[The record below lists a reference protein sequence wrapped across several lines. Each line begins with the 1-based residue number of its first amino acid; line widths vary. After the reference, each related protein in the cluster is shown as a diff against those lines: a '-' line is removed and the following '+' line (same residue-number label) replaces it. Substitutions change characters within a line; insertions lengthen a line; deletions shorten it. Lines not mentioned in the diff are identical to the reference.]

1 MAPPTTTFDVIV
13 LGGGSG
19 GSAFARRA
27 AGYGARV
34 LLVDKGPT
42 RDASGK
48 RTGAGFGGTC
58 VNVGCV
64 PKKIMYNAA
73 HCRETALGPTATAAG
88 LGVALSGGAVDWAA
102 LKRRR
107 DAYVAGLN
115 AAYERNWTQA
125 GVEVLVGAA
134 SFVDART
141 IAVDGTRYAAD
152 EVVVAVGGAPA
163 RLDIPG
169 GALAVDSDDFFDLEA
184 LPKKV
189 CVVGAGYIAVEL
201 AGILHGL
208 GSSADLAF
216 RGDTVLR
223 RGFDPFVVETIM
235 GELEAHGPNLVR
247 RATPAAV
254 VEERGKLTLALED
267 GRRLAGYD
275 AVVAAVGR
283 APATAALRLEN
294 AGVAVDARGRVIVD
308 DYQNS
313 SARGVYAVGDAC
325 DRGYELTPVAI
336 AAGRRLA
343 DRLFGGEPRARLDYA
358 DISTVVFSH
367 PPIGVVGLTEPAAR
381 ARYGD
386 VAVKESRF
394 PSMAFALN
402 GAGARVTTALKLVLA
417 GPEERVVGLHLVGPG
432 SDEML
437 QGFAVALKM
446 GATRSDFEAAVAIH
460 PTVAEELVTFG
471 GWGQTRDA
479 APLLPRHLRRPEPP
493 LGAIL
498 AAACAAGAL
507 AAAALARR

>member
-1 MAPPTTTFDVIV
+1 MAPTTTFDVIV

-88 LGVALSGGAVDWAA
+88 LGVSLSGAVDWAA
-102 LKRRR
+102 LRRR

-115 AAYERNWTQA
+115 AAYERNWKKA

-134 SFVDART
+134 
-141 IAVDGTRYAAD
+141 
-152 EVVVAVGGAPA
+152 
-163 RLDIPG
+163 
-169 GALAVDSDDFFDLEA
+169 DDFFDLED

-208 GSSADLAF
+208 GSDADLAF

-254 VEERGKLTLALED
+254 VEAREADAELED
-267 GRRLAGYD
+267 
-275 AVVAAVGR
+275 AA
-283 APATAALRLEN
+283 
-294 AGVAVDARGRVIVD
+294 ARGLRRVD
-308 DYQNS
+308 DYQN

-367 PPIGVVGLTEPAAR
+367 PPIGSSASRSR
-381 ARYGD
+381 A
-386 VAVKESRF
+386 
-394 PSMAFALN
+394 
-402 GAGARVTTALKLVLA
+402 
-417 GPEERVVGLHLVGPG
+417 
-432 SDEML
+432 
-437 QGFAVALKM
+437 
-446 GATRSDFEAAVAIH
+446 
-460 PTVAEELVTFG
+460 
-471 GWGQTRDA
+471 
-479 APLLPRHLRRPEPP
+479 
-493 LGAIL
+493 
-498 AAACAAGAL
+498 
-507 AAAALARR
+507 

>member
-1 MAPPTTTFDVIV
+1 M
-13 LGGGSG
+13 
-19 GSAFARRA
+19 
-27 AGYGARV
+27 Y
-34 LLVDKGPT
+34 
-42 RDASGK
+42 K
-48 RTGAGFGGTC
+48 R
-58 VNVGCV
+58 
-64 PKKIMYNAA
+64 
-73 HCRETALGPTATAAG
+73 
-88 LGVALSGGAVDWAA
+88 
-102 LKRRR
+102 
-107 DAYVAGLN
+107 
-115 AAYERNWTQA
+115 Q
-125 GVEVLVGAA
+125 
-134 SFVDART
+134 
-141 IAVDGTRYAAD
+141 
-152 EVVVAVGGAPA
+152 
-163 RLDIPG
+163 
-169 GALAVDSDDFFDLEA
+169 
-184 LPKKV
+184 
-189 CVVGAGYIAVEL
+189 
-201 AGILHGL
+201 
-208 GSSADLAF
+208 DLAF

-254 VEERGKLTLALED
+254 VEERGKLTLELED

-294 AGVAVDARGRVIVD
+294 AGVAVDARGRVVVD
-308 DYQNS
+308 GYQNS

-367 PPIGVVGLTEPAAR
+367 PPIGTVGLTEPAAR

-417 GPEERVVGLHLVGPG
+417 GPEERVVGLHLVGPNC
-432 SDEML
+432 DEML

-479 APLLPRHLRRPEPP
+479 APLLPLACPP
-493 LGAIL
+493 AL
-498 AAACAAGAL
+498 AAKVRGAL
-507 AAAALARR
+507 APPEADVALFLFASKTGRLLSADGVDGVTTRGVAFLDDWAEKSHFMMVV

>member
-1 MAPPTTTFDVIV
+1 MAPTTTFDVIV

-88 LGVALSGGAVDWAA
+88 LGVSLAARRRLGSSSGGG
-102 LKRRR
+102 
-107 DAYVAGLN
+107 AYVAGLN
-115 AAYERNWTQA
+115 AAYERNWKQA

-141 IAVDGTRYAAD
+141 IAVDGAAT
-152 EVVVAVGGAPA
+152 P
-163 RLDIPG
+163 RT
-169 GALAVDSDDFFDLEA
+169 SDDFFDLEE

-208 GSSADLAF
+208 GSDADLAF

-254 VEERGKLTLALED
+254 VEERGKLTLALKD

-308 DYQNS
+308 GYQNS
-313 SARGVYAVGDAC
+313 ARRLRPSARV
-325 DRGYELTPVAI
+325 RPGYELTPVAI

-367 PPIGVVGLTEPAAR
+367 PPAGVVGLTEPAAL
-381 ARYGD
+381 ARYGDD

-402 GAGARVTTALKLVLA
+402 GAGAKVTTALKLVLA

-471 GWGQTRDA
+471 GWGQTRTRRRSCPGTSGA
-479 APLLPRHLRRPEPP
+479 RSPARCHPRGRALRARSPR
-493 LGAIL
+493 G
-498 AAACAAGAL
+498 
-507 AAAALARR
+507 LARR